1 MRETED
7 NQTGGS
13 TPVWAGSVGECW
25 AARGRKM
32 NGALLSER
40 GNSVL
45 IRMSNPLPALSR
57 NHFDR
62 MVVISD
68 LYLSYPWLLQ
78 SDPWAEWCSHHHH
91 NIHWTDRTWLQYQPD
106 KFQLTGPRWRSWTLL
121 DWRRL
126 ISVTWRSWTI
136 RMRKSVG
143 TTTTSLYTSRVL
155 HLGDIIVVNTNV
167 CFHSFVVNKYIF
179 YCLSLN
185 YKARQVD
192 KLRANNR
199 HEESNIVWESSSS
212 CTEYLPGYQSLPVL
226 AAVSLVASLSGRTAT
241 LPRCWDE
248 GDQGQPNRTE
258 GTFESQ

>member
-1 MRETED
+1 MLAAASLVASLSGRTVTLPRCWDEGDQGQPNTCVSWICWWVL
-7 NQTGGS
+7 GS
-13 TPVWAGSVGECW
+13 Q
-25 AARGRKM
+25 GRKM

-167 CFHSFVVNKYIF
+167 WFHSTKIEGPDISVVITNEFDRIINSEL
-179 YCLSLN
+179 C
-185 YKARQVD
+185 
-192 KLRANNR
+192 
-199 HEESNIVWESSSS
+199 
-212 CTEYLPGYQSLPVL
+212 C
-226 AAVSLVASLSGRTAT
+226 
-241 LPRCWDE
+241 
-248 GDQGQPNRTE
+248 
-258 GTFESQ
+258 